1 MRSSRVGWGLLA
13 PTLFVLAVTGLLP
26 FLYVLYVGFF
36 DWNIFSARVGMVFT
50 GVDNYRQLVFDTDFL
65 RSLARTLTFAVWAVA
80 SEFVLGYFLARLL
93 SKKFPGKAF
102 FRTIHALP
110 LMVAPIAVGATWR
123 LLTIPGFGP
132 VPFFLSQWFGVD
144 YNIGRFGNHAML
156 TIILMD
162 IWHWT
167 PFVTLTL
174 LAGLTSLPAEPF
186 EQAVVD
192 GANRWQVFRYVTI
205 PSLMPVILT
214 AFFIRL
220 MDALRIVDEVWMLTG
235 GGPGTATRFVG
246 IHIWRVVFPKTDYG
260 YGSAMS
266 LLTLYFTIVLC
277 WLVYTAITSPGR
289 PVPEERS

>member
-1 MRSSRVGWGLLA
+1 MRSNRTGWLLLS
-13 PTLFVLAVTGLLP
+13 PTLIILAITGLLP

-36 DWNIFSARVGMVFT
+36 DWNIFSAKVGLIFA
-50 GVDNYRQLVFDTDFL
+50 GANNYRRLVFDTDFL
-65 RSLARTLTFAVWAVA
+65 QALWRTLLFTVIAVS
-80 SEFVLGYFLARLL
+80 SELVLGFFLAQLL
-93 SKKFPGKAF
+93 VREFRGKSI

-110 LMVAPIAVGATWR
+110 LMIAPIAVGATWR

-132 VPFFLSQWFGVD
+132 VPYYLDKWFGID
-144 YNIGRFGNHAML
+144 YNIGRFADHAFL
-156 TIILMD
+156 TTVIMD

-174 LAGLTSLPAEPF
+174 LAGLTAMPKEIE
-186 EQAVVD
+186 EQAMVD
-192 GANRWQVFRYVTI
+192 GASRWQIFRNVTI
-205 PSLMPVILT
+205 PLMMPVILT
-214 AFFIRL
+214 TLFIRL

-246 IHIWRVVFPKTDYG
+246 IHIWRIVFPKTDYG

-277 WLVYTAITSPGR
+277 WLLFVAITQGGKQ
-289 PVPEERS
+289 RSL